1 MSIKIA
7 SNNYIPYEA
16 LEDDKNL
23 LNLILKDS
31 SECPSE
37 YLPTNFWKFH
47 QDQSIDDLING
58 SIFKL
63 CSEENIP
70 WLVSMGAVDEKP
82 KIDTN
87 RFYQL
92 KNNKKLEQGKIS
104 SIFLTKLMHEY
115 PDWGINFYNTSLND
129 LRETAFRVAKLY
141 GESNKALPIEK
152 INIENFGYPQ
162 DRFKIGNSYYTYNSL
177 IKYMNYSYCNKFFN
191 FNNKNIIVEL
201 GAGIGKQIYIIKTL
215 HPQNSFLNF
224 DLPVQLYCCEQYLK
238 KFFPNDIVSYRETRE
253 WKKIPKL
260 SPGKI
265 YMLGSWQ
272 FPILKSFNFD
282 LFWNSASF
290 QEMEPAVV
298 KNYLSIINTTANN
311 IYLNQNMQGM
321 PIGKKGTLKVLK
333 ATTDKTYLN
342 SLSNYFMT
350 DRSDAFYPLSRAKG
364 ISGAY
369 EHMFFE
375 KENKNN

>member
-92 KNNKKLEQGKIS
+92 KNNKKLEQGKLS

-152 INIENFGYPQ
+152 INITNC
-162 DRFKIGNSYYTYNSL
+162 FKRV
-177 IKYMNYSYCNKFFN
+177 F
-191 FNNKNIIVEL
+191 
-201 GAGIGKQIYIIKTL
+201 
-215 HPQNSFLNF
+215 
-224 DLPVQLYCCEQYLK
+224 
-238 KFFPNDIVSYRETRE
+238 
-253 WKKIPKL
+253 
-260 SPGKI
+260 
-265 YMLGSWQ
+265 
-272 FPILKSFNFD
+272 
-282 LFWNSASF
+282 
-290 QEMEPAVV
+290 
-298 KNYLSIINTTANN
+298 
-311 IYLNQNMQGM
+311 
-321 PIGKKGTLKVLK
+321 
-333 ATTDKTYLN
+333 
-342 SLSNYFMT
+342 
-350 DRSDAFYPLSRAKG
+350 
-364 ISGAY
+364 
-369 EHMFFE
+369 
-375 KENKNN
+375 